1 MSLLSTIKA
10 DFSDLS
16 TDAGKF
22 VKAFTKLFAK
32 APSAIQTVENFT
44 LEVAPVITAAVALA
58 DPAVEPEVVAA
69 LATAETGLAAIE
81 AAAQAANTGQSL
93 QAALQNFSTT
103 VPALLTGLD
112 IKDPV
117 LKAAIERI
125 VALVTGEAKVLL
137 PAVESWVK
145 QLSAVKA

>member
-1 MSLLSTIKA
+1 MSILSTIKA

-103 VPALLTGLD
+103 VPTLLGGLD
-112 IKDPV
+112 VKDPA
-117 LKAAIERI
+117 LKATIERI
-125 VALVTGEAKVLL
+125 VTLVTGEAKVLI
-137 PAVESWVK
+137 PAVEAWVAAIK
-145 QLSAVKA
+145 TAKS